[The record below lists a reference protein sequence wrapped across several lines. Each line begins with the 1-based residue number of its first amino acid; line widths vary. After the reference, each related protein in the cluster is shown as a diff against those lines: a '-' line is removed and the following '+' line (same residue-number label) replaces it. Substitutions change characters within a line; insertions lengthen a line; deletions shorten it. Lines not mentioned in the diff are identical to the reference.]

1 MSTPAITA
9 HHEAAHAVVLYRT
22 IGAAE
27 DVSIVSKVT
36 TSGDG
41 EVAHILGHTSDTGYS
56 DSFDAGHMEARVL
69 SCYAGGHAQRRC
81 DPSLGDEGCDI
92 DDAIA
97 ADVLREWEWKHR
109 EQEFRDRSGAL
120 VDQYW
125 PEIEAVAG
133 ELLRASTLDCEEVQQ
148 IADAA
153 AGLAEFIFGDLEADL
168 AHYRKLRGPLH
179 DDY

>member
-1 MSTPAITA
+1 MFTLAITA
-9 HHEAAHAVVLYRT
+9 HHEAAHTVVLYRMM
-22 IGAAE
+22 GVAE
-27 DVSIVSKVT
+27 YVSIVSNVT
-36 TSGDG
+36 TSVDG
-41 EVAHILGHTSDTGYS
+41 EVSRILGHTSDTGYS
-56 DSFDAGHMEARVL
+56 DSFDAAHMEARVL

-97 ADVLREWEWKHR
+97 ADVLRDWAWERR

-125 PEIEAVAG
+125 PEIVAVAN
-133 ELLRASTLDCEEVQQ
+133 ELLRMSTLDCEEVQL

-153 AGLAEFIFGDLEADL
+153 AGPAEFIFGDLETDL
-168 AHYRKLRGPLH
+168 AQYRKLRGPLQ
-179 DDY
+179 DG